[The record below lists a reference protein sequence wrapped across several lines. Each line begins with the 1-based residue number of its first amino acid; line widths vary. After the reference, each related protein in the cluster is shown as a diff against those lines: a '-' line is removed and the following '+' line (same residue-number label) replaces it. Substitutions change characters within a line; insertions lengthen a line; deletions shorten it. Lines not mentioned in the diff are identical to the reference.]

1 MDAGVIVFWIVWL
14 VIMLFL
20 LLFTMTYAINEII
33 SEVIELITW
42 KDREIEGEIFN
53 DYSEVPEVEPT
64 PGKESSM
71 Q

>member
-14 VIMLFL
+14 VIMLFF
-20 LLFTMTYAINEII
+20 LFLIMTYVISEII

-42 KDREIEGEIFN
+42 KNREIEGEIFN
-53 DYSEVPEVEPT
+53 DYSEVPEVEPA